1 VCGDDGE
8 LSFYLSVP
16 AYLAAR
22 MSLQRTREPSVI
34 CLGRASLINIWRAI
48 ISWVIAHFYKL
59 MFCKYEKTNKT
70 TEQGDNAQRQ
80 KENQIHKF
88 STDNLYTKHKA
99 TEL

>member
-1 VCGDDGE
+1 ME
-8 LSFYLSVP
+8 SNY
-16 AYLAAR
+16 
-22 MSLQRTREPSVI
+22 
-34 CLGRASLINIWRAI
+34 
-48 ISWVIAHFYKL
+48 HFYKL

-88 STDNLYTKHKA
+88 STDNLYTKHIYKA